1 MNKLFISSLAL
12 LTLSACFHLDGGD
25 DDFFEDPSVPS
36 EDTGEDDHRGRF
48 CRLRL
53 NGIAVDQSTDTAI
66 VVQRSQPDCRGA
78 ELKSLYAVR
87 SGEEA
92 PRHLLTMEE
101 VRRVR
106 ILTPGET
113 LRVTARDADDTDAL
127 EIHDVD
133 PQTLSRR
140 WSLERSEVKSF
151 HFSPQGRFIVFD
163 MHHDTPTLEFE
174 QPDRRVLVDT
184 SSDELKEVDLL
195 IEGVVLEFHWRD
207 EQTAVISVLTSSPEI
222 GEWVVELQ
230 VWDMGRLN
238 LDDPASHAPVRRVS
252 LKDVP
257 YSRGYVHAPTNS
269 FVAVGG
275 VEFEGTPVAVVDL
288 GAGDVRQL
296 RTEAATFS
304 ADLNGTIAEASFLSP
319 SAVMIVE
326 PSGFSV
332 LDPVEGVMTLTHRV
346 ESLVE
351 GHRVVRD
358 RAGAFAL
365 VETFIKGERDSD
377 STQTQTLSLVDL
389 SEDQITELTPRSLLN
404 TTVRPATG
412 EFWGQDAGTL
422 FRIDPEQAVLEE
434 FSDEERRVDALATL
448 ELSDQLVFMDK
459 QEMSIKLINPDTL
472 APSMDVAIT
481 PSPR

>member
-1 MNKLFISSLAL
+1 MNKLIISSLVL
-12 LTLSACFHLDGGD
+12 LTLSACLPVDGGD
-25 DDFFEDPSVPS
+25 DDFFEDLSEPSG
-36 EDTGEDDHRGRF
+36 DTVEDDQGRRF

-53 NGIAVDQSTDTAI
+53 NGIAVDKSTDTAI
-66 VVQRSQPDCRGA
+66 VVQRSQPDCQGP

-87 SGEEA
+87 PGEDA
-92 PRHLLTMEE
+92 PRHILTMEE

-113 LRVTARDADDTDAL
+113 LRVTAREVDNSGDL

-140 WSLERSEVKSF
+140 WSLERSGVERF
-151 HFSPQGRFIVFD
+151 HFSPQGRYIVFD
-163 MHHDTPTLEFE
+163 MEHDTPTLEFE

-207 EQTAVISVLTSSPEI
+207 EQTAVISVLTSSPET

-230 VWDMGRLN
+230 VWDMGGLN
-238 LDDPASHAPVRRVS
+238 LDDAASHAPVRRVS

-257 YSRGYVHAPTNS
+257 YARGYVHAPTNS

-275 VEFEGTPVAVVDL
+275 AEFEGTPVAVVDL
-288 GAGDVRQL
+288 DTGDVRQL
-296 RTEAATFS
+296 RTEAAAFS
-304 ADLNGTIAEASFLSP
+304 ADLTGAVAEASFLSP

-332 LDPVEGVMTLTHRV
+332 LDPVEGVMTLTHRA

-358 RAGAFAL
+358 RVGAFVL
-365 VETFIKGERDSD
+365 VETFFKGERDSD
-377 STQTQTLSLVDL
+377 STQTQTLSLIDL
-389 SEDQITELTPRSLLN
+389 SEDQLTELAPRSLLN

-412 EFWGQDAGTL
+412 EFWGQDAGAI

-434 FSDEERRVDALATL
+434 FSDEERRVDALAAL

-459 QEMSIKLINPDTL
+459 LEMSIKLIDPDTL
-472 APSMDVAIT
+472 TPSMEVAIT